1 MSGRIVPQWIAFQAA
16 VSLCGCGHY
25 NDGPPQNADD
35 CKAAGSSEAAG
46 SSTGAIP
53 APREDDDALAERSP
67 ATAARSDA
75 SVVVTPETP
84 SPPASIP
91 HVATPGTGDT
101 PINSGAGDATPLGA
115 PSEIRRSSEE
125 PKGR

>member
-25 NDGPPQNADD
+25 NDGPPQNAVD
-35 CKAAGSSEAAG
+35 CKAAGAR
-46 SSTGAIP
+46 TGAIP
-53 APREDDDALAERSP
+53 ALRQDEDARAERSP
-67 ATAARSDA
+67 ATGARSDA
-75 SVVVTPETP
+75 SVVITPETP

-91 HVATPGTGDT
+91 HVANPGTGDT

-115 PSEIRRSSEE
+115 PSEIRRSNDE